1 MFVDARGAI
10 PIYVEDPAAII
21 EVVSALWQIKEPY
34 IEDMEA
40 WEQTYWERYA
50 SGLFDYE
57 SFELLSNPPVT
68 PVFLPT
74 QLERS
79 ILFES
84 SNPQAFVR
92 IIVNGESATS
102 VLAAEQPV
110 WQAQLD
116 EILKQ

>member
-1 MFVDARGAI
+1 
-10 PIYVEDPAAII
+10 
-21 EVVSALWQIKEPY
+21 
-34 IEDMEA
+34 
-40 WEQTYWERYA
+40 
-50 SGLFDYE
+50 LFDYE